1 MRLSCTGA
9 MSAQTGASTKESRH
23 SSSGKVWILW
33 THKVSLVEKLLPE
46 EERENDIVLLQKE
59 VLHIV
64 KFVVVAIHT

>member
-46 EERENDIVLLQKE
+46 EERENDMLQKE